1 MNSKKL
7 AVALS
12 VLALALVLG
21 FTMFSGSKTRAAA
34 TCSVPSIA
42 YPTIQNAANDA
53 TCTEIDV
60 AAGPYFENV
69 VVNNPTTIKGAQA
82 GVDARGRVG
91 LESTVNGANPIGANP
106 VFMIKAAGVT
116 IDGFTVKN
124 SITSGAAVGIDV
136 KNTATGAVI
145 TNNIIDGVN
154 TTDTSSNG
162 TGQGVYLEAGPD
174 NVRILHNDIKNI
186 SGNRSTKG
194 VHIGDAGSSN
204 PSVNVV
210 IDGNSISNITST
222 TRGSYGVSINNGN
235 GSTSNTGLT
244 ITNNDISGLTGGG
257 WLHAIGLEAKTP
269 GVVVTGNSI
278 TNLTGPTTNTFGVWF
293 ESEEGSSFATG
304 VVTGN
309 NFNLSSTQ
317 FGIAV
322 DPVLST
328 AFPTLNVDG
337 TCNWWNSPSGPTAA
351 SNPSGTGA
359 RVTPNVTYKP
369 WLISPAPGG
378 DCIGGNVP
386 TNKDQCKDG
395 GWKTQV
401 RADGSTFKNQGDC
414 IQYVNT
420 GK

>member
-1 MNSKKL
+1 MNSKKIG
-7 AVALS
+7 VVLS
-12 VLALALVLG
+12 VFALAMVLG
-21 FTMFSGSKTRAAA
+21 FVMFSGNKTRAAA

-42 YPTIQNAANDA
+42 YPSIQAAANDA

-60 AAGPYFENV
+60 AAGSYFENV
-69 VVNNPTTIKGAQA
+69 VVDNPTTIKGAQA
-82 GVDARGRVG
+82 GTDARGRVG

-106 VFMIKAAGVT
+106 VFKIRAAGVT

-124 SITSGAAVGIDV
+124 SITTGAAVGIDI
-136 KNTATGAVI
+136 KSTATGAVI
-145 TNNIIDGVN
+145 TNNIIDGVT
-154 TTDTSSNG
+154 TTDTGGNG

-174 NVRILHNDIKNI
+174 NVTIFQNDIKNV
-186 SGNRSTKG
+186 SGAFSTKG
-194 VHIGDAGSSN
+194 VHIGDGSSTDS
-204 PSVNVV
+204 SVNVV
-210 IDGNSISNITST
+210 INANSISNITST

-235 GSTSNTGLT
+235 GHTSNTGLV
-244 ITNNDISGLTGGG
+244 ITNNTISNLTGGG

-269 GVVVTGNSI
+269 GVVVTGNTIS
-278 TNLTGPTTNTFGVWF
+278 NLTGPATGTFGVWF
-293 ESEEGSSFATG
+293 ESEEGSSFATAL
-304 VVTGN
+304 VNEN
-309 NFNLSSTQ
+309 NFNLTPTQ
-317 FGIAV
+317 FGIIV
-322 DPVLST
+322 DPALST
-328 AFPTLNVDG
+328 AFPALFVDG